1 MVERSKFGA
10 GTTEADDRSRTK
22 QAGREAI
29 EVVPAQGDVLTVA
42 QLAGIMGAKQCAA
55 VVPLCHN
62 VFLSYVDVKLK
73 LAEADHSVHVTA
85 EVHTNGPTGL
95 CPARTWA
102 YCNAQRASSP
112 GGGRGGGVGGAFAC
126 TSEDAHRVLEAYYS
140 AWHGTCTGSRHWKE
154 PSRLGCAVRRSLG
167 SALPL
172 ACGPQP
178 LSMNLPSAPRL
189 ANGCR

>member
-1 MVERSKFGA
+1 MERSKFGA

-112 GGGRGGGVGGAFAC
+112 GGGRGGGWGG
-126 TSEDAHRVLEAYYS
+126 HL
-140 AWHGTCTGSRHWKE
+140 H
-154 PSRLGCAVRRSLG
+154 
-167 SALPL
+167 ALPKTL
-172 ACGPQP
+172 IECWKRIILPGMGPAQAAGIGRNRPDWGAQCGAVWAVLCLWPADRSP
-178 LSMNLPSAPRL
+178 
-189 ANGCR
+189 CR